1 MLSISPSPL
10 GVKKTIS
17 NHPYLWLPISSV
29 CVCHSIM
36 AEREHERKNGRIS
49 LLSENRGDACL
60 TWTWTAFK
68 RTCDDKAISLLT
80 LVIHL
85 HSD

>member
-1 MLSISPSPL
+1 MLSISPSPH

-17 NHPYLWLPISSV
+17 NHLYLWQPISSV
-29 CVCHSIM
+29 CVCRSLM
-36 AEREHERKNGRIS
+36 AEREHERKNRRVS

-60 TWTWTAFK
+60 TWTAFK

-80 LVIHL
+80 PVIHL